1 MPLLQSCKMRVFY
14 KEMVKLRSLLKAI
27 NYTVW
32 LGLLSLLI
40 VTTVLPAAAYTD
52 FRFSIFASRS
62 TFSPINPSNNLES
75 NKQNDASSFL
85 EQGRILYEAGRFAE
99 AVTVWQQAVRGFERN
114 GDRTQLAITLNYL
127 ANAYQELGQWQQ
139 AKQAI
144 TQSLTLLKSSFQPN
158 LLAQTLNTQGSILLA
173 TGQTE
178 AALTSWQQAE
188 KAYSQTGDETG
199 VLGSKIN
206 QSQALQALGLY
217 RQASL
222 NLEELNTKLQ
232 SLPDTTLKAMALRS
246 LGVALQVVGDLTRSQ
261 EVLNQ
266 SLTISQKL
274 NSDLETSTTLL
285 SLANTLRGLQKPQ
298 EALINY
304 QKAAA
309 IATNPL
315 NKLEAQVNQL
325 SLLEETKQLELA
337 KVLLPEIISQFAQI
351 PPSRASIYAQ
361 VNFANTLIKMGNN
374 PQTIAQVL
382 ATAIK
387 NSRQLQDLRAESFA
401 LGELGHL
408 YQQTQQWQEAQNLT
422 KQALIIAQ
430 QLNATYITA
439 RLQTQM
445 GEILNQKG
453 DIAGAIS
460 AYTEAVSTLKS
471 LRSDLVAINPD
482 IQFSF
487 QESVEP
493 VYRQLVSLL
502 LKSNPDQNKLIQARE
517 VIESLQIAELDNFFR
532 EACLDAKPQQI
543 DQLDSQAA
551 VIYPIILPDRLEV
564 ILSLPGKALRQY
576 TTNFSQTE
584 VERTLVQLLES
595 LNPFF
600 SSEERLRVSQ
610 QVYDWLIRPAEA
622 ELVANQVKTLVFV
635 QDGLLR
641 NLPMSALYDGK
652 SYLLEKYNIAV
663 APGLS
668 LIAPKALAQQ
678 QIKVLTG
685 GITQSRQGFSA
696 LPGVELEVN
705 KIAKDVPS
713 KVFLNQEFTQINFQN
728 QLQKNAFPIVH
739 LATHGQFSSNPQET
753 FILTWDE
760 KIKVKEFENFLRFRE
775 QGNTTPIELLVL
787 SACQTATGDKRA
799 ALGLAGVAVRSGA
812 RSTLATL
819 WSVKDESTAELMTD
833 FYQLLAQGINKSEAL
848 RKAQL
853 KLLKQPQYDHPFY
866 WASFIL
872 VGNWL

>member
-1 MPLLQSCKMRVFY
+1 MTKI
-14 KEMVKLRSLLKAI
+14 RSLLKSI
-27 NYTVW
+27 HKSVW
-32 LGLLSLLI
+32 LGLLTLFLVAVVFPATAQSDFKLTLTKREIKPESLVISQQNNSNSSLL
-40 VTTVLPAAAYTD
+40 
-52 FRFSIFASRS
+52 S
-62 TFSPINPSNNLES
+62 
-75 NKQNDASSFL
+75 
-85 EQGRILYEAGRFAE
+85 QGKMLFVNGRFAE
-99 AVTVWQQAVRGFERN
+99 AATVWQQAAKGFERE
-114 GDRTQLAITLNYL
+114 GDRIQLAITLNYL

-139 AKQAI
+139 AKDTI
-144 TQSLTLLKSSFQPN
+144 TQSLTLLKSLSQSN
-158 LLAQTLNTQGSILLA
+158 LLAQALNTQGSILLA

-178 AALTSWQQAE
+178 AALTSWQQSE
-188 KAYSQTGDETG
+188 KAYAQTKDETG

-206 QSQALQALGLY
+206 QAQALQALGMY
-217 RQASL
+217 RQAKL
-222 NLEELNTKLQ
+222 NLEEINTNLQ
-232 SLPDTTLKAMALRS
+232 NLPDTALKAMGLRS
-246 LGVALQVVGDLTRSQ
+246 LGVALQVVGDLTKSQ

-274 NSDLETSTTLL
+274 NSDWETSTTLL

-298 EALINY
+298 EALVNY

-315 NKLEAQVNQL
+315 TKLEAQLNQL

-337 KVLLPEIISQFAQI
+337 KVLLPEITSQIAQI
-351 PPSRASIYAQ
+351 PPNRASIYAQ
-361 VNFANTLIKMGNN
+361 VNFANTLIKMRSS

-439 RLQTQM
+439 RLHTQM
-445 GEILNQKG
+445 GEILQQKG
-453 DIAGAIS
+453 DLEGAIS

-502 LKSNPDQNKLIQARE
+502 LKSNPDQNKLKQARE

-543 DQLDSQAA
+543 DRLDSQAA

-564 ILSLPGKALRQY
+564 ILSLPGKSLRQY
-576 TTNFSQTE
+576 TTNLPQPE
-584 VERTLVQLLES
+584 VEKILLQLLES
-595 LNPFF
+595 LNPFY
-600 SSEERLRVSQ
+600 SSEERLRISQ
-610 QVYDWLIRPAEA
+610 QVYDWLIRPVEA
-622 ELVANQVKTLVFV
+622 ELATNQVKTLVFV
-635 QDGLLR
+635 QDGLFR

-668 LIAPKALAQQ
+668 LIAPKSLAQQ

-685 GITQSRQGFSA
+685 GITESRQGFSA
-696 LPGVELEVN
+696 LPGVEVEVN
-705 KIAKDVPS
+705 KIAQDVPS
-713 KVFLNQEFTQINFQN
+713 KIFLNQEFTQTNLQN
-728 QLQKNAFPIVH
+728 QIQKNAFPIVH

-760 KIKVKEFENFLRFRE
+760 KVKVKEFENLLRFRE

-787 SACQTATGDKRA
+787 SACQTAAGDKRA

-819 WSVKDESTAELMTD
+819 WSVKDDSTAELMTE
-833 FYQLLAQGINKSEAL
+833 FYKLLAQGISKSEAL

-853 KLLKQPQYDHPFY
+853 KLLKQSQYDHPFY